1 MTNSLKQKTISAFI
15 WSSFGQYTTQGVTFV
30 ITVILARLLEPSE
43 FGLIAMLTI
52 FVVISTTLQNF
63 GFNAALIQRN
73 DITSTDYSTIFYF
86 NIGVSIFIYIILFLS
101 APWIAS
107 FFNELQLVL
116 IARVY
121 MIILIINGMSIIQTT
136 ILTKKINF
144 KPQVVIRLITAILSG
159 IVGIVMALN
168 GFGVWSLVVQALL
181 GSCLNSILLWFLN
194 DWRPSLEF
202 SMSSFQK
209 LFGFSSRLFAS
220 NMLYNVFSA
229 IDNLVIGKLFSAA
242 DLGFYTRAKS
252 LKELPLKNTTTVLEK
267 ILFPVFATIKDDITK
282 LLQVFNKFLGLIAFI
297 VFPIMLGM
305 AAVADPLIRVL
316 VTEKW
321 LPAVGYLQLFCFF
334 GFVKPLRSIN
344 INILMVK
351 GRSDIILNLEIIN
364 KILFVIGMVIGFNW
378 GIKGF
383 LIAHLIVNY
392 LIYLILINYSCKFL
406 NYSVLSQLKNI
417 FPPLL
422 LSIVMAI
429 SVYYIGTFFEHK
441 YLLKLIM
448 EIISGVIIY
457 FSMAYLFKV
466 KAMEDMLFL
475 IKNDIFKM
483 NYRALEA

>member
-1 MTNSLKQKTISAFI
+1 MTTSLKQKTISAFI
-15 WSSFGQYTTQGVTFV
+15 WSSFGQYTTQGVTFI

-52 FVVISTTLQNF
+52 FVVISNTLQNF
-63 GFNAALIQRN
+63 GFNAALIQRD

-86 NIGVSIFIYIILFLS
+86 NIGVSIFIYIILFFS

-116 IARVY
+116 IVRVY

-136 ILTKKINF
+136 IFTKEINF

-181 GSCLNSILLWFLN
+181 GGCLNSILLWFLN

-220 NMLYNVFSA
+220 NMLYNVFFA

-252 LKELPLKNTTTVLEK
+252 LKEFPLKNTTTVLEK
-267 ILFPVFATIKDDITK
+267 MLFPVFATIKDDITK

-351 GRSDIILNLEIIN
+351 GRSDIILNLEIVN
-364 KILFVIGMVIGFNW
+364 KFLFVIGMVIGFNW

-406 NYSVLSQLKNI
+406 NYSVLSQFKNI
-417 FPPLL
+417 SPPLL

-429 SVYYIGTFFEHK
+429 SVYYIGTFFEQQ

-457 FSMAYLFKV
+457 FTMAYLFKI
-466 KAMEDMLFL
+466 KAMEDMIFL